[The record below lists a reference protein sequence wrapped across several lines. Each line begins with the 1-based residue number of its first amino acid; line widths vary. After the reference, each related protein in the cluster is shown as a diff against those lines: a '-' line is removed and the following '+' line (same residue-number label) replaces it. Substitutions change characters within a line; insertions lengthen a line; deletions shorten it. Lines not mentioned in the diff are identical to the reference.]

1 MGLVSVNNT
10 NNDSM
15 KLAGFTLILFLSVFT
30 FGQSARKVNARLQ
43 AELTK
48 EQQKQDSVRQVFSQ
62 SYNQLEKTQHQLGKQ
77 KERFITESSN
87 TLFYRDSISRAR
99 YSLKLLGQAPDMND
113 VTTYMEMSN
122 GWYFLQS
129 VLSMKKKPEQF
140 GTVSDSLNLD
150 GLELKQQN
158 ERLETRLAEFRDLAK
173 LNQLRMNQNEYG
185 IKQAELG
192 IHLLDSAAL
201 VYENAT
207 RVLLSKKRSLDS
219 QLNVLRE
226 NYRLK
231 GPAGFPDAYRTVFPD
246 VHPVPRELVQEDAPD
261 HRGFWSNEG
270 AVDSPAP
277 VESERIAVQ
286 EPEIYAVTDE
296 QAEFPGGIAALKK
309 YMMNNL
315 QYPARANEMELQGKV
330 YLQFIVSKEGEISN
344 VKLLRGLPDCKECDL
359 EAIRLVKA
367 MPKWKPGKNN
377 GKPVNSY
384 FNLPVEFRL
393 N

>member
-1 MGLVSVNNT
+1 
-10 NNDSM
+10 M
-15 KLAGFTLILFLSVFT
+15 KFAGFTLILFLSVFT
-30 FGQSARKVNARLQ
+30 FGQSAKKVNARLHT
-43 AELTK
+43 ELAK

-62 SYNQLEKTQHQLGKQ
+62 SYNQLEKAQKQLGKE

-87 TLFYRDSISRAR
+87 TLFYRDSISRVR
-99 YSLKLLGQAPDMND
+99 YNLKLLGLSRDLND

-129 VLSMKKKPEQF
+129 VLSMKKKPESF
-140 GTVSDSLNLD
+140 GTISDSLDLN

-158 ERLETRLAEFRDLAK
+158 ERLEIRLTEYRDLAK

-185 IKQAELG
+185 IKQVELG

-207 RVLLSKKRSLDS
+207 KVLLSKKRSLDS
-219 QLNVLRE
+219 ELNILRE

-231 GPAGFPDAYRTVFPD
+231 GPAGFPDVYRTVFPD

-261 HRGFWSNEG
+261 HREFWSNDG
-270 AVDSPAP
+270 AIDPPP
-277 VESERIAVQ
+277 VESSRVVVPQ
-286 EPEIYAVTDE
+286 EPEIYTIVDE

-309 YMMNNL
+309 YIMNNL
-315 QYPARANEMELQGKV
+315 RYPETAKELAISGKV
-330 YLQFIVSKEGEISN
+330 FLQFVVSKEGTISN
-344 VKLLRGLPDCKECDL
+344 VKLLRGIPDCKECDL

-367 MPKWKPGKNN
+367 MPKWKSGKNN
-377 GKPVNSY
+377 GKPVDSY